1 MPQNHVQI
9 SHKKIN
15 NKFNNDATSLLT
27 LQHHPELLLVLS
39 VLYTSVHIHNDLISS
54 KSLKWPNKAAYNFT
68 LNNGAGPNLKL
79 TNNNRQLSRTR
90 LSRDTW
96 TSSEVEFYPK
106 PLIG

>member
-54 KSLKWPNKAAYNFT
+54 KSLKWPTQGSLQLYTKQRCRPKLEINK
-68 LNNGAGPNLKL
+68 
-79 TNNNRQLSRTR
+79 
-90 LSRDTW
+90 
-96 TSSEVEFYPK
+96 
-106 PLIG
+106 